1 MFASSAI
8 VGSVMSVMFFNSA
21 HHDHEVWLEPET
33 GLVQESVSGHGL
45 VVKLVN
51 LTSLSDGQRVQ
62 DIGRLEV
69 QFFL

>member
-8 VGSVMSVMFFNSA
+8 VGSVMPVMFSISA

-33 GLVQESVSGHGL
+33 EESVPGHGL

-51 LTSLSDGQRVQ
+51 LTSLSDGQRAQ

>member
-1 MFASSAI
+1 M
-8 VGSVMSVMFFNSA
+8 MPVMFSNSVY
-21 HHDHEVWLEPET
+21 HDHEVWLEPET

-51 LTSLSDGQRVQ
+51 LTSLSDGQSVQ